1 MSGPDTRA
9 DEVTPAHAADAA
21 EAVPAA
27 EPDLDARS
35 GTAAAPDAATDA
47 ATDAEPVEPGRQ
59 AGANGLVESAAGS
72 LRSAR
77 SEGAVHHAV
86 ASEAHGAAEPP
97 AGTHSAGDVPAGAV
111 EAAASVEAAV
121 DPETGRGASEAPVVE
136 PEVLTGPL
144 PEAVRVRVISVAAD
158 ALGTMTAD
166 EVPGPLRRFARFT
179 HQRRAKFAAT
189 PLAAA
194 LENDPVFRQR
204 IAERFR
210 KGLPEISEALE
221 AGKVP
226 AAADPLDVAAA
237 AYLLRPRGWVR
248 LIETAGDAAKEA
260 AADRAEA
267 EAAETLSRL
276 EHEVGVLRAA
286 SKTEHERL
294 RAELETARKEA
305 DHLRR
310 QVRGLQGSAKHEEKE
325 ARRARSE
332 LDAVRVEAQAAI
344 AAAEKEARRLRGRV
358 AEVESALEASR
369 RAAREGRSMEDT
381 RVRLLLDT
389 VLEAA
394 QGLRRELALPPVG
407 IRPADMVD
415 AVVPGASGIKDIA
428 QRALEGDDPALLDQL
443 LALPQAHLVIDG
455 YNVTKTGYPTLALNK
470 QRDRLVG
477 GLTGLAAQ
485 TGCEVTCVF
494 DGAQLDAPVLLAPAR
509 GVRVMFSKPGETAD
523 ELIRRLVRA
532 EPPGRPVVVVSTD
545 REVAEGVRKAGA
557 RPVPSTMLL
566 RRLTRG

>member
-27 EPDLDARS
+27 EPDLDAQS
-35 GTAAAPDAATDA
+35 GTAAATDA

-59 AGANGLVESAAGS
+59 AGANGLVDSAAGS
-72 LRSAR
+72 LRSAG
-77 SEGAVHHAV
+77 SEESDGAVHHAV
-86 ASEAHGAAEPP
+86 ASDAHGAAEPP
-97 AGTHSAGDVPAGAV
+97 AGTHPAADVPAGAV
-111 EAAASVEAAV
+111 ETAASVEAERAL
-121 DPETGRGASEAPVVE
+121 SEAPVVE

>member
-9 DEVTPAHAADAA
+9 DEVTPAHAAEAA

-27 EPDLDARS
+27 EPDLDAQSR
-35 GTAAAPDAATDA
+35 AEAETD
-47 ATDAEPVEPGRQ
+47 PVS
-59 AGANGLVESAAGS
+59 VDSESAP
-72 LRSAR
+72 
-77 SEGAVHHAV
+77 
-86 ASEAHGAAEPP
+86 EAPVDH
-97 AGTHSAGDVPAGAV
+97 
-111 EAAASVEAAV
+111 AV
-121 DPETGRGASEAPVVE
+121 DPEPHGPAAPAAHAHPAGPASAEADPNPTTEPRVAAGADADACAEPGAVGADPERGDPQVVE
-136 PEVLTGPL
+136 PEALSGPL

-332 LDAVRVEAQAAI
+332 LDAVRVEAQAAV

>member
-9 DEVTPAHAADAA
+9 DEVTPAHAAEAA

-27 EPDLDARS
+27 EPDLDAQPRAEAETDPVS
-35 GTAAAPDAATDA
+35 VDSEAAPEA
-47 ATDAEPVEPGRQ
+47 PVD
-59 AGANGLVESAAGS
+59 
-72 LRSAR
+72 
-77 SEGAVHHAV
+77 H
-86 ASEAHGAAEPP
+86 
-97 AGTHSAGDVPAGAV
+97 
-111 EAAASVEAAV
+111 AV
-121 DPETGRGASEAPVVE
+121 DPEPHGPAAPAAHAHPAGPASAEADPNPTAEPRVAAGAVADACAEPGAVGADPERGDPQVVE
-136 PEVLTGPL
+136 PEVLSGPL

-332 LDAVRVEAQAAI
+332 LDAVRVEAQAAV

>member
-21 EAVPAA
+21 EAVPDA
-27 EPDLDARS
+27 EPDLDAQS
-35 GTAAAPDAATDA
+35 GTAAATDA
-47 ATDAEPVEPGRQ
+47 ATDAATGS
-59 AGANGLVESAAGS
+59 LWSAGS
-72 LRSAR
+72 AG
-77 SEGAVHHAV
+77 SE
-86 ASEAHGAAEPP
+86 EF
-97 AGTHSAGDVPAGAV
+97 AGAV
-111 EAAASVEAAV
+111 EPEAERAV
-121 DPETGRGASEAPVVE
+121 SEAPVVE
-136 PEVLTGPL
+136 PEALTGPL

-294 RAELETARKEA
+294 RTELETARKEA

>member
-9 DEVTPAHAADAA
+9 DAVTPAHAADDVVRADG
-21 EAVPAA
+21 PGLD
-27 EPDLDARS
+27 EPELD
-35 GTAAAPDAATDA
+35 GTADS
-47 ATDAEPVEPGRQ
+47 EGEPG
-59 AGANGLVESAAGS
+59 
-72 LRSAR
+72 
-77 SEGAVHHAV
+77 
-86 ASEAHGAAEPP
+86 P
-97 AGTHSAGDVPAGAV
+97 
-111 EAAASVEAAV
+111 EAAV
-121 DPETGRGASEAPVVE
+121 DAVGPEVVPPEAVPPEAPAPEPAPEAPAE
-136 PEVLTGPL
+136 PEALSGPL

-189 PLAAA
+189 PLATA

-221 AGKVP
+221 AGTVP

-267 EAAETLSRL
+267 EAAEALSRL
-276 EHEVGVLRAA
+276 EHEVGILRAA

-294 RAELETARKEA
+294 RAELEAARKEA

-332 LDAVRVEAQAAI
+332 LDTVRSEAQAAV
-344 AAAEKEARRLRGRV
+344 AAAEKETRRLRGRV
-358 AEVESALEASR
+358 SEVESALEASR

-407 IRPADMVD
+407 MRPADTVD
-415 AVVPGASGIKDIA
+415 AVAPGASGIKDIA

-470 QRDRLVG
+470 QRDRLLG
-477 GLTGLAAQ
+477 GLVSLAAQ

-494 DGAQLDAPVLLAPAR
+494 DGAQLDAPVLTAPAR
-509 GVRVMFSKPGETAD
+509 GVRVKFSNPGETAD

-545 REVAEGVRKAGA
+545 REVAEGIRKAGA